1 MLKNT
6 KLLISMRRRN
16 VDAAERT
23 FTTPILLARLGAAA
37 GFLPPAPEPGVPDL
51 PPLPRI
57 SFAKASCF
65 LL

>member
-1 MLKNT
+1 
-6 KLLISMRRRN
+6 MRRRN

-37 GFLPPAPEPGVPDL
+37 GFLPPAPDPGVPDL